1 MLLIVEG
8 GSSMSKSGLKKIG
21 VIGVGTMGNGI
32 AQVAAQSG
40 FETIIMDVDASILE
54 RGVGTIARSLD
65 RLVKAFEKSGGEKGI
80 TGEAKEEALGRLATT
95 NNLGDLLDCDLIIEA
110 VPEKPELKEKINRQL
125 AELGYEKI
133 LCSNTSG
140 ISITR
145 LGAAYGKPELFMG
158 MHFMNPVPMQKGVEI
173 IRGLGTS
180 NTTYDTVVALC
191 HDMDKIEIP
200 AEDKAGFAINRMF
213 VPFVNEAV
221 RVVEEG
227 IAGVEDVDKCTYCL
241 GHKMGPLMTADY
253 VGLDT
258 MLFICEVLE
267 EEFGSSYKPSPL
279 LKRLVESGQLGA
291 KTGTG
296 FYSWENYKAA
306 GVNPDVARYRI
317 K

>member
-1 MLLIVEG
+1 
-8 GSSMSKSGLKKIG
+8 MSESGLAKIG
-21 VIGVGTMGNGI
+21 VIGIGTMGNGI

-40 FETIIMDVDASILE
+40 FETVVMDVDASVLE
-54 RGVGTIARSLD
+54 RGLDAISRSLD
-65 RLVKAFEKSGGEKGI
+65 RLVKAFEKSGGDKGI
-80 TGEAKEEALGRLATT
+80 TSEAKDQALKRLTT
-95 NNLGDLLDCDLIIEA
+95 TTSMDGLLDSDLIIEA
-110 VPEKPELKEKINRQL
+110 VPERPELKEKINREL
-125 AELGYEKI
+125 ADKGYDRI
-133 LCSNTSG
+133 LVSNTSG

-145 LGAAYGKPELFMG
+145 LGTAYGNPERFMG
-158 MHFMNPVPMQKGVEI
+158 MHFMNPVPMQQGVEI

-180 NTTYDTVVALC
+180 DATYETVVALC
-191 HDMDKIEIP
+191 HDMGKIEIP

-213 VPFVNEAV
+213 VPFVNEAI

-227 IAGVEDVDKCTYCL
+227 IAAVDDVDKCTYCL

-258 MLFICEVLE
+258 MLFICEVIE
-267 EEFGSSYKPSPL
+267 EEFGSFYKPSPL

-291 KTGTG
+291 KTGSG
-296 FYSWENYKAA
+296 FYAWESHKAV